1 MSRPIEHTGVV
12 ERIDGKRITVVV
24 EQQSACAACHAKGLC
39 SEQGSRKLI
48 EAESDNPELFAVGDM
63 VRVALASNRMA
74 LQSVVWG
81 YILPFVVLIVA
92 LLVAK
97 IFGAS
102 DGIAALA
109 TLLSVAL
116 YYVVLYALRHYFEQN
131 IKFTITK
138 E

>member
-12 ERIDGKRITVVV
+12 ERIDGGKITVVV
-24 EQQSACAACHAKGLC
+24 EQQSACAACHAKGLR
-39 SEQGSRKLI
+39 SEQGSRKVI
-48 EAESDNPELFAVGDM
+48 EADSDTPELFSIGDT
-63 VRVALASNRMA
+63 VRVALVSNRMA

-92 LLVAK
+92 LVVAK
-97 IFGAS
+97 ILGAT

-116 YYVVLYALRHYFEQN
+116 YYVVLYTLRHYFERN

>member
-1 MSRPIEHTGVV
+1 MSLPIEHTGIV
-12 ERIDGKRITVVV
+12 ERIDGRKITVVV

-39 SEQGSRKLI
+39 SEQGSRKVI
-48 EAESDNPELFAVGDM
+48 ETDSDNPELFSIGDTA
-63 VRVALASNRMA
+63 RVALESNRMA

-92 LLVAK
+92 LVVAK
-97 IFGAS
+97 MLGAT

-116 YYVVLYALRHYFEQN
+116 YYVVLYALRHYFERN

>member
-12 ERIDGKRITVVV
+12 ERIDGSKITVVV

-39 SEQGSRKLI
+39 SEQGSRKVI
-48 EAESDNPELFAVGDM
+48 EADSDNPELFSIGDTA
-63 VRVALASNRMA
+63 RVALRSNRMA

-81 YILPFVVLIVA
+81 YVLPFVVLIVA
-92 LLVAK
+92 LVVAK
-97 IFGAS
+97 VLGAT

-116 YYVVLYALRHYFEQN
+116 YYVVLYTLRHYFERN

>member
-1 MSRPIEHTGVV
+1 MSHPIEHTGIV
-12 ERIDGKRITVVV
+12 ERIDGSKITVVV

-39 SEQGSRKLI
+39 SEQGSRKVI
-48 EAESDNPELFAVGDM
+48 EADSDNPELFSIGDT
-63 VRVALASNRMA
+63 VRVALESNRMA

-92 LLVAK
+92 LVIAK
-97 IFGAS
+97 ILGAT

-116 YYVVLYALRHYFEQN
+116 YYVVLYTLRHYFERN

>member
-1 MSRPIEHTGVV
+1 MSQPIEHTGVV
-12 ERIDGKRITVVV
+12 ERIDGSKITVVV
-24 EQQSACAACHAKGLC
+24 EQQSACVACHAKGLC
-39 SEQGSRKLI
+39 SEQGSRKVI
-48 EAESDNPELFAVGDM
+48 EADSDNPELFSIGDT
-63 VRVALASNRMA
+63 VRVALESNRMA

-92 LLVAK
+92 LVIAK
-97 IFGAS
+97 ILGAT

-116 YYVVLYALRHYFEQN
+116 YYVVLYTLRHYFERN

>member
-1 MSRPIEHTGVV
+1 MSRPIEHTGIV
-12 ERIDGKRITVVV
+12 ERIDGSKITVVV

-39 SEQGSRKLI
+39 SEQGSRKVI
-48 EAESDNPELFAVGDM
+48 EADSDNPELFSIGDTA
-63 VRVALASNRMA
+63 RVALRSNRMA

-81 YILPFVVLIVA
+81 YVLPFVVLIVA
-92 LLVAK
+92 LVVAK
-97 IFGAS
+97 MLGAS

-116 YYVVLYALRHYFEQN
+116 YYVVLYALRHYFERN

>member
-12 ERIDGKRITVVV
+12 ERIDGSKITVVV
-24 EQQSACAACHAKGLC
+24 EQQSACVACHAKGLC
-39 SEQGSRKLI
+39 SEQGSRKVI
-48 EAESDNPELFAVGDM
+48 EADSDNPELFSIGDTA
-63 VRVALASNRMA
+63 RVALRSNRMA

-81 YILPFVVLIVA
+81 YVLPFVVLIVA
-92 LLVAK
+92 LVVAK
-97 IFGAS
+97 MLGAT

-116 YYVVLYALRHYFEQN
+116 YYVVLYALRHYFERN

>member
-1 MSRPIEHTGVV
+1 MSLPIEHTGVV
-12 ERIDGKRITVVV
+12 ERIDGNRITVVV

-48 EAESDNPELFAVGDM
+48 VAESNTPEAYTVGDA

-74 LQSVVWG
+74 VQSVAWG
-81 YILPFVVLIVA
+81 YVIPFAVLIAA
-92 LLVAK
+92 LVVAK
-97 IFGAS
+97 ILGAS
-102 DGIAALA
+102 DGMAALA
-109 TLLSVAL
+109 TLLSVAI
-116 YYVVLYALRHYFEQN
+116 YYVVLYALRHYFERN

>member
-1 MSRPIEHTGVV
+1 MSRPIEHTGIV
-12 ERIDGKRITVVV
+12 ERIDGRKITVVV

-39 SEQGSRKLI
+39 SEQGSRKVI
-48 EAESDNPELFAVGDM
+48 EADSDTPELFSIGDT
-63 VRVALASNRMA
+63 VRVALVSNRMA

-92 LLVAK
+92 LVVAK
-97 IFGAS
+97 ILGAT

-116 YYVVLYALRHYFEQN
+116 YYVVLYTLRHYFERN

>member
-12 ERIDGKRITVVV
+12 ERIDGSKITVVV

-39 SEQGSRKLI
+39 SEQGSRKVI
-48 EAESDNPELFAVGDM
+48 EADSDNPELFSIGDTA
-63 VRVALASNRMA
+63 RVALRSNRMA

-81 YILPFVVLIVA
+81 YVLPFVVLIVA
-92 LLVAK
+92 LVVAK
-97 IFGAS
+97 MLGAT

-116 YYVVLYALRHYFEQN
+116 YYVVLYALRHYFERN